1 MCFTAREHAVRRR
14 WPASY
19 LSHIVDRRLWSR
31 VYFFRCN
38 REVPEFD
45 NRWTPMF
52 TRTASS
58 WRRYSS
64 WYMFSRPWLAL
75 LLIDARANPRRR
87 CSFALVV
94 WMPTTPR
101 AATRCCPAR
110 YAGRNPGAA
119 PPCRRCY
126 YYCRLKAYI
135 VLTFFDSFRNKSGK
149 PQPIQTKV
157 GTHAQVKG
165 RQRSRNFGR
174 DRLSVGEMGAKKCP
188 GRVFFCR
195 QYQTIFRQL
204 RNSRFSPHSA
214 TTRESWVKR
223 RIRTEIYEKFSFRGH
238 PEYSPISL

>member
-1 MCFTAREHAVRRR
+1 MKNYSTTTYVVGLLNTLRYKKQFWR
-14 WPASY
+14 
-19 LSHIVDRRLWSR
+19 R

-38 REVPEFD
+38 REVPASD
-45 NRWTPMF
+45 SRWTPML
-52 TRTASS
+52 TRTTSS

-75 LLIDARANPRRR
+75 LLRRV
-87 CSFALVV
+87 CQLSTSFVLAV
-94 WMPTTPR
+94 WTPR
-101 AATRCCPAR
+101 AATQCCPAR
-110 YAGRNPGAA
+110 CAGRNPGAA

-135 VLTFFDSFRNKSGK
+135 VLTFLTLSGISPANRSRSGFR
-149 PQPIQTKV
+149 TKV

-188 GRVFFCR
+188 GRMSFFCR
-195 QYQTIFRQL
+195 QYQTTFQQL
-204 RNSRFSPHSA
+204 RNGRFSPNLA

-238 PEYSPISL
+238 SEYLCIPL